1 MFIPP
6 GLLSVAIVGRQA
18 RVEVLNRWKE
28 ITSVHCSSLP
38 DQVDHKGGIVPVEVS
53 VFCGPWLHSAGNRR
67 SMPVPVLREH
77 SSTDSHLPGRAT
89 LWMHLDANRSCF
101 SDKNAPTYTTLG
113 PSRRVEES
121 SKEAG
126 EEHRPVVV
134 CTTATKVGPWQER
147 VSSKQETGTEGE
159 VVRSGTHGRAAT
171 RRRGR
176 ARDPD
181 TPLR

>member
-113 PSRRVEES
+113 PSRRV
-121 SKEAG
+121 G
-126 EEHRPVVV
+126 EW
-134 CTTATKVGPWQER
+134 G
-147 VSSKQETGTEGE
+147 
-159 VVRSGTHGRAAT
+159 AAT
-171 RRRGR
+171 HSTDTTPPPLF
-176 ARDPD
+176 DP
-181 TPLR
+181 LSSLCWLQWCGGCGV